1 MKTALVVLALFAASS
16 LFAHPGS
23 GIAVYEGRVYFI
35 DTGGGVFAI
44 DGNRVTRVP
53 GRAYHWFTLDPQH
66 RFRNVR
72 VPGGELDVAGAL
84 LLSSDYP
91 VVVASDGEFYYA
103 ARNRLTDVEG
113 VRALLPNVESVGGLA
128 AGANGSIYYTENAA
142 VRRVDAR
149 GRITTIAERIT
160 VPGCVAIPGTEKP
173 YLRGLAVAPDGT
185 VYVAASGCGA
195 LLKIDPRGRVAP
207 LLRTASPWSP
217 TAVTVANGEV
227 FVLEYSHDAGD
238 DRSKWLPRVRKIDRT
253 GKVTV
258 LMPAGASRR

>member
-1 MKTALVVLALFAASS
+1 MKSALVVLAMLAASS
-16 LFAHPGS
+16 LLAHPGS
-23 GIAVYEGRVYFI
+23 GIAVHEGRVYFV
-35 DTGGGVFAI
+35 DTGGGVFVI

-53 GRAYHWFTLDPQH
+53 GPAYHWLTLDPQG

-72 VPGGELDVAGAL
+72 IPGGELDPAGPL
-84 LLSSDYP
+84 LMSSDVP

-103 ARNRLTDVEG
+103 SRNRLTDVEG
-113 VRALLPNVESVGGLA
+113 VRALLPNVQWVNGLA
-128 AGANGSIYYTENAA
+128 AGANGSVYYTENAA

-149 GRITTIAERIT
+149 GRITTVAERIT

-195 LLKIDPRGRVAP
+195 LLRIDPRGRVAP
-207 LLRTASPWSP
+207 YLRTSSPWAP
-217 TAVTVANGEV
+217 TAVAVANGEV

-238 DRSKWLPRVRKIDRT
+238 DRKRWIPRVRKIDRNGT
-253 GKVTV
+253 VTM
-258 LMPAGASRR
+258 LMPAGGSRR